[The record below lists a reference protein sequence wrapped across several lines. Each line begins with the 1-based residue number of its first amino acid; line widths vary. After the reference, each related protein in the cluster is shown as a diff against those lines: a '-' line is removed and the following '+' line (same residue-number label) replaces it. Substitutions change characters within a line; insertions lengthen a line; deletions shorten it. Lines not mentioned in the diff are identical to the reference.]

1 MKTQISQYI
10 AEVSKFLNLAAEG
23 ELIAKL
29 TPDITDFTTL
39 KNVVSQ
45 HDSFKSLFFFKDP
58 TYFYVPAT
66 IAIVEILVQDSFIH
80 FVFEYSVILE
90 IECHAIIQNGP
101 DRATCFTKKCIYFQI
116 PSFRDQSE

>member
-10 AEVSKFLNLAAEG
+10 AEVSKFLKPAAEG
-23 ELIAKL
+23 EWIIAKL
-29 TPDITDFTTL
+29 KTDIITAL
-39 KNVVSQ
+39 KNIVSQ
-45 HDSFKSLFFFKDP
+45 HDSFTSLLFFKVP
-58 TYFYVPAT
+58 TYLYGPAT
-66 IAIVEILVQDSFIH
+66 IAIVEIHVQDSFIH
-80 FVFEYSVILE
+80 SVFEYSVILE